1 MLYTNVNQVLMFRSA
16 AIGGFVER
24 WRGASI
30 D

>member
-1 MLYTNVNQVLMFRSA
+1 MLYTTFNQVLMFRSA
-16 AIGGFVER
+16 DIGGVVER